1 MSNAARKSKTRVNPR
16 RAKPRLKPRVDREA
30 RKSEYLHAAAQVF
43 LANGAAASMQDI
55 SDRAGA
61 PKPVFYRIFP
71 SRTDLI
77 DALFQ
82 HVYDTIVRTQRGEW
96 DGYGWALKVLYLEAK
111 HDKDIFLVALNTFRG
126 EPALDHWRQR
136 LMNAI
141 QEQAVGLFQ
150 PVEGAP
156 AGAEQR
162 AVRASKTLSS
172 LFFDTLVA
180 WLEDRD
186 GLTDEARFKWWGKII
201 KEWRKATREAFA
213 LDRVESKTT

>member
-1 MSNAARKSKTRVNPR
+1 MPNAARRVKTQSRAR

-30 RKSEYLHAAAQVF
+30 RKSEYLHAAAHAF
-43 LANGAAASMQDI
+43 LEYGAAASMQDI
-55 SDRAGA
+55 ADRAGA

-71 SRTDLI
+71 SRVDLI

-82 HVYDTIVRTQRGEW
+82 HVHDTIVRTQQGEW
-96 DGYGWALKVLYLEAK
+96 DGYGWALKVLYQEAK
-111 HDKDIFLVALNTFRG
+111 QDKDIFLVVLNTFRG
-126 EPALDHWRQR
+126 EPALDGWRQR
-136 LMNAI
+136 LMTVI
-141 QEQAVGLFQ
+141 QQQAVALFQ
-150 PVEGAP
+150 PAEGAP
-156 AGAEQR
+156 SGAEQR

-172 LFFDTLVA
+172 LFFDTLIT

-213 LDRVESKTT
+213 LDRVENEAR